1 MVTGNEYVFDNI
13 DEALKYVLET
23 EQRALSQDP
32 YRQKPPMMVRQIP
45 GLFSQPFSEEIV
57 RQAYIP
63 VDSLDY
69 SLSAYFNNATNDK
82 FVMTRLRSGRYSLKP
97 NLRHRKFLFRG
108 ESEFHSPCKPNLFR
122 SPKQRRFTRELL
134 KGQEMK
140 LLMLS
145 HPLVQL
151 LDMGMEI
158 NGELVRFEMN
168 LFGLTQHYYNK
179 TSFLDLTSDPLVAS
193 FFASTTYDWNTDRY
207 YPIED
212 ENHNPGVL
220 YYYSLDVN
228 EDFAKST
235 EMQNSPLSTIG
246 LQVFPRSGKQKGF
259 LYNMQLNEN
268 FNDVVR
274 VNAVR
279 FKHRANISKR
289 ICALFNN
296 GESLFTNDILMH
308 HWRSWHKGSNVI
320 SNRTVLMN
328 KIDNPLMTLGEVEA
342 ETRDLGFDIQ
352 DYVPRFTADEIDQYY
367 AEVQNHAFWPTFC
380 SQIHIPGDK
389 NGQMMQ
395 AILSL
400 PSDPRYRWAFEHD
413 ESHVAEYEKGFVM
426 RVYRECLT

>member
-1 MVTGNEYVFDNI
+1 MVTGNEYIFDNI

-32 YRQKPPMMVRQIP
+32 YRQKPPMIMRPYP
-45 GLFSQPFSEEIV
+45 GMFSQPYSEEV
-57 RQAYIP
+57 AHRAYVP

-69 SLSAYFNNATNDK
+69 PLSAWFNNASDNK
-82 FVMTRLRSGRYSLKP
+82 FVMTRLQSGRYSLKP
-97 NLRHRKFLFRG
+97 NLYHRKFLFRG
-108 ESEFHSPCKPNLFR
+108 ESEFHQPCKPNLFR

-140 LLMLS
+140 LSMLS

-151 LDMGMEI
+151 LDLGVELC
-158 NGELVRFEMN
+158 GELYRFEMN

-179 TSFLDLTSDPLVAS
+179 TSFLDLTSDPQVAS
-193 FFASTTYDWNTDRY
+193 FFATTTYDWNTDRY

-220 YYYSLDVN
+220 YYYILDVN
-228 EDFAKST
+228 EDFAKSA

-279 FKHRANISKR
+279 FKHRADFSKR

-328 KIDNPLMTLGEVEA
+328 KIDNPLMTLGEVETEA
-342 ETRDLGFDIQ
+342 RDLGFDIL
-352 DYVPRFTADEIDQYY
+352 DYVPRFTDDELEEYY
-367 AEVQNHAFWPTFC
+367 DAVQNNGYWQDFC
-380 SQIHIPGDK
+380 DKIHIPGDK
-389 NGQMMQ
+389 DGKMMK
-395 AILSL
+395 ALLSL

-413 ESHVAEYEKGFVM
+413 DNHVTEFETGYVLRM
-426 RVYRECLT
+426 YRECLR